1 MLLPRVITAL
11 VLLPLLL
18 GALFGLTTPQLYLVF
33 SVVGVMAA
41 WEWCGFMGVVTAL
54 PRIAFAAA
62 MALALA
68 AVWMLTSGAADA
80 LVPALVSLLWWCV
93 ALSLVLRF
101 PASFPKGP
109 WPALRMAPLGLVL
122 IAATIITIAALHRQD
137 NGPWRLM
144 FMLFIVFAADVGAY
158 LVGRNYGRRKLAP
171 AVSPGKSIE
180 GAIGGLA
187 LVALWAAAA
196 GPYVFQIDSLLQW
209 ALLIA
214 VSVFTAAVSVIGDL
228 TESLFKR
235 LRGLKDSGTLL
246 PGHGGVLDRIDSI
259 LAAAPVFYLGVTLL
273 AL

>member
-18 GALFGLTTPQLYLVF
+18 AAIFGLGTAHLYLVF
-33 SVVGVMAA
+33 CVVGVLAA
-41 WEWCGFMGVVTAL
+41 WEWCGFMGLVGTG
-54 PRIAFAAA
+54 PRIAYSVA
-62 MALALA
+62 MAAVLA
-68 AVWMLTSGAADA
+68 AVWWLTLGAVHAT
-80 LVPALVSLLWWCV
+80 VPALVSLLWWCV
-93 ALSLVLRF
+93 AFALVLRF

-109 WPALRMAPLGLVL
+109 WSAARMAPLGLML
-122 IAATIITIAALHRQD
+122 IAATLITVAALHRQP

-180 GAIGGLA
+180 GAIGGLV

-196 GPYVFQIDSLLQW
+196 GSYVFQIDSLSQLG
-209 ALLIA
+209 LLVA
-214 VSVFTAAVSVIGDL
+214 VSVFTAAVSIIGDL

-246 PGHGGVLDRIDSI
+246 PGHGGFLDRIDSI

-273 AL
+273 GI